1 MFGRRPDGTLVKG
14 LSTMRAF
21 MPFISPRRNESL
33 VYYTMEIDPDPAL
46 AFVDEYNRKAR
57 PEQPLT
63 LFMIYLRSLALA
75 LAARPHVN
83 RFVAGG
89 RLWQRKEIWFT
100 FSAKMALEDGS
111 PLVTVRRRFDQDASL
126 EAMCEGIHERLSG
139 RRGGKKTT
147 SDSEMSLALRLPPSL
162 VRLAVGL
169 LHRANQLGVLPKSMI
184 DDDPLFASAF
194 AANLGS
200 VDMNSGYHH
209 LWEYGTCSIFA
220 MMGRIHTRLDGSRY
234 FEMKYSYDERMA
246 DGLYAGITMEMIK
259 QGVENPESLR

>member
-1 MFGRRPDGTLVKG
+1 MFGRRPDAKLVGG

-33 VYYTMEIDPDPAL
+33 VYYTMEIDPEPAR
-46 AFVDEYNRKAR
+46 AFIEEYNRSAPPDR
-57 PEQPLT
+57 QLT
-63 LFMIYLRSLALA
+63 LFMLYLRSFAKSVA
-75 LAARPHVN
+75 ERPHVN

-89 RLWQRKEIWFT
+89 RLWQRDEVWLT
-100 FSAKMALEDGS
+100 FSAKMALEDGA
-111 PLVTVRRRFDQDASL
+111 PLVTVKRRFDQDQSL
-126 EAMCEGIHERLSG
+126 EEMVDGIHARLTR
-139 RRGGKKTT
+139 RRGGERNA
-147 SDSEMSLALRLPPSL
+147 SDKEMSLAMRLPAPL
-162 VRLAVGL
+162 IRLAVGA
-169 LHRANQLGVLPKSMI
+169 LHQANQLGLLPKSMI
-184 DDDPLFASAF
+184 DGDPLFGTAF

-220 MMGRIHTRLDGSRY
+220 MMGRVHTRLDGTRY

-259 QGVENPESLR
+259 QGVEDPETLR